1 VKRRMLTLGGDGGN
15 MLKGNKTRRVK
26 QLMLIA
32 FVALMAVFWLGILW
46 FAVYRRHWL

>member
-1 VKRRMLTLGGDGGN
+1 MLTPGGDGDN
-15 MLKGNKTRRVK
+15 MLNGNKTRIVK

-32 FVALMAVFWLGILW
+32 FVALMAAFWLGVLW